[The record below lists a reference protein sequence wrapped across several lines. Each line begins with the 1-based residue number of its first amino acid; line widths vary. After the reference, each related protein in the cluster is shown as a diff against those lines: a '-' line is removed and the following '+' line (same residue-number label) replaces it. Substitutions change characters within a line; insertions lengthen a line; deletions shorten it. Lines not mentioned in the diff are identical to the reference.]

1 MDHLAV
7 TTSSSTGTTAHY
19 AHRGLLLRRSPV
31 PASPL
36 EQHPRRAERAL
47 RTWQSNGVSPAGEV
61 VLETGDPPPQAGGM
75 PGPSRIAPIHSR
87 LARGRNGVVLRP
99 APSDLQV
106 NHLLGS
112 STMNTKQKRTL
123 QAFRR
128 IQGWIIAHPELASAT
143 QTTRPALVTSGSIT
157 PAESTATLG
166 GVSAEGV
173 SKLIGSFNSALDR
186 ITQNAADED
195 AHDRAARGHAAEIGR
210 ARKEL
215 FDHNLRQ
222 VAIMAETAMPDVV
235 RMTVALRRPRARDAE
250 GMLAA
255 ADAMVQA
262 VAPYRQLLVQR
273 GLPSDFVEQLSK
285 AAASYKAA
293 IDSRGGS
300 VAARHRAG
308 QVLEESVQAGR
319 RLVAALTIVVERRY
333 RDDRGL
339 IAEWRQL
346 KHVALVGA
354 RTAGGDVESP
364 LAPAA
369 QQQPVLSEQKA
380 A

>member
-1 MDHLAV
+1 
-7 TTSSSTGTTAHY
+7 
-19 AHRGLLLRRSPV
+19 
-31 PASPL
+31 
-36 EQHPRRAERAL
+36 
-47 RTWQSNGVSPAGEV
+47 
-61 VLETGDPPPQAGGM
+61 
-75 PGPSRIAPIHSR
+75 
-87 LARGRNGVVLRP
+87 
-99 APSDLQV
+99 
-106 NHLLGS
+106 
-112 STMNTKQKRTL
+112 MNSKQKRTL

-128 IQGWIIAHPELASAT
+128 IQGWIVAHPELASDTNAS
-143 QTTRPALVTSGSIT
+143 QSTRPALVTSGSSNPAVT
-157 PAESTATLG
+157 PVNTTATLG

-173 SKLIGSFNSALDR
+173 SKLIGSFNAALDR

-195 AHDRAARGHAAEIGR
+195 AHDRAARGSAAEVGR
-210 ARKEL
+210 ARREL
-215 FDHNLRQ
+215 FVHNLRQ

-262 VAPYRQLLVQR
+262 VAPYRQQLTQR
-273 GLPSDFVEQLSK
+273 GLPTDFVEQLTK
-285 AAASYKAA
+285 AAADYKRA

-308 QVLEESVQAGR
+308 QMLEESVQTGKR
-319 RLVAALTIVVERRY
+319 IVQALTIVVERRY

-339 IAEWRQL
+339 VAEWRQL

-354 RTAGGDVESP
+354 RVAPVDEAKAAEQGTPAAAPVPAQITAMQQQVSP
-364 LAPAA
+364 L
-369 QQQPVLSEQKA
+369 QEQKA

>member
-1 MDHLAV
+1 
-7 TTSSSTGTTAHY
+7 
-19 AHRGLLLRRSPV
+19 
-31 PASPL
+31 
-36 EQHPRRAERAL
+36 
-47 RTWQSNGVSPAGEV
+47 
-61 VLETGDPPPQAGGM
+61 
-75 PGPSRIAPIHSR
+75 
-87 LARGRNGVVLRP
+87 
-99 APSDLQV
+99 
-106 NHLLGS
+106 
-112 STMNTKQKRTL
+112 MNSKQKRTL

-128 IQGWIIAHPELASAT
+128 IQGWITVHPELASSTNNTNAT
-143 QTTRPALVTSGSIT
+143 QSTRPALVTSGSSNTAAT
-157 PAESTATLG
+157 PAGTTATLG

-186 ITQNAADED
+186 ITQTAADED
-195 AHDRAARGHAAEIGR
+195 AHDRAARGAAAEIGR

-262 VAPYRQLLVQR
+262 VAPYRQTLVQR
-273 GLPSDFVEQLSK
+273 GLPADFVEQLTK
-285 AAASYKAA
+285 AAADYRRA

-308 QVLEESVQAGR
+308 QMLEESVQMVKR
-319 RLVAALTIVVERRY
+319 IVQALTIVVERRY

-339 IAEWRQL
+339 VAEWRQL

-354 RTAGGDVESP
+354 RVSVIDDE
-364 LAPAA
+364 
-369 QQQPVLSEQKA
+369 KA
-380 A
+380 AEQGTPTVAPVPVQQAA

>member
-1 MDHLAV
+1 
-7 TTSSSTGTTAHY
+7 
-19 AHRGLLLRRSPV
+19 
-31 PASPL
+31 
-36 EQHPRRAERAL
+36 
-47 RTWQSNGVSPAGEV
+47 
-61 VLETGDPPPQAGGM
+61 
-75 PGPSRIAPIHSR
+75 
-87 LARGRNGVVLRP
+87 
-99 APSDLQV
+99 
-106 NHLLGS
+106 
-112 STMNTKQKRTL
+112 MNSKQKRTL

-128 IQGWIIAHPELASAT
+128 IQGWIIAHPELATAT
-143 QTTRPALVTSGSIT
+143 NAAQSTRPALVTSGSSNSAAT
-157 PAESTATLG
+157 SASPTATLG

-173 SKLIGSFNSALDR
+173 TKLIGSFNAALDR

-195 AHDRAARGHAAEIGR
+195 AHDRAARGSAAEIGR
-210 ARKEL
+210 ARTEL

-262 VAPYRQLLVQR
+262 VAPYRQQLTQR
-273 GLPSDFVEQLSK
+273 GLPTDFVEQLRR
-285 AAASYKAA
+285 AASDFKSA
-293 IDSRGGS
+293 IDSRGAS

-308 QVLEESVQAGR
+308 QVLEESIQMGR
-319 RLVAALTIVVERRY
+319 RLVQALTIVVERRY

-339 IAEWRQL
+339 VAEWRQL

-354 RTAGGDVESP
+354 RV
-364 LAPAA
+364 APVDEAKAA
-369 QQQPVLSEQKA
+369 EQGTPAVAPVPAQITMVTPQAAPVQQQQA

>member
-1 MDHLAV
+1 
-7 TTSSSTGTTAHY
+7 
-19 AHRGLLLRRSPV
+19 
-31 PASPL
+31 
-36 EQHPRRAERAL
+36 
-47 RTWQSNGVSPAGEV
+47 
-61 VLETGDPPPQAGGM
+61 
-75 PGPSRIAPIHSR
+75 
-87 LARGRNGVVLRP
+87 
-99 APSDLQV
+99 
-106 NHLLGS
+106 
-112 STMNTKQKRTL
+112 MNSKQKRTL

-128 IQGWIIAHPELASAT
+128 IQGWVVAHPELATNTNAT
-143 QTTRPALVTSGSIT
+143 QSTRPALVASGSST
-157 PAESTATLG
+157 PAATQTTAPATLG

-195 AHDRAARGHAAEIGR
+195 AHDRAARGSAAEIGR

-273 GLPSDFVEQLSK
+273 GLPADFVEQLAK
-285 AAASYKAA
+285 AAADFKRA
-293 IDSRGGS
+293 IDSRGAS

-308 QVLEESVQAGR
+308 QVLEESVQSGK
-319 RLVAALTIVVERRY
+319 RLVQALTIVVERRY

-339 IAEWRQL
+339 VAEWRQL

-354 RTAGGDVESP
+354 RVSGTDETQAAGQGTPAV
-364 LAPAA
+364 APVPVQQAA
-369 QQQPVLSEQKA
+369 
-380 A
+380 